1 MTGSG
6 LGIDRHK
13 DFHGLIITAGQ
24 RARAVGGWQTY
35 GPVIG
40 VGLMNR

>member
-1 MTGSG
+1 MADSG
-6 LGIDRHK
+6 LDVGQLK

>member
-13 DFHGLIITAGQ
+13 DFHGLVIAACQ
-24 RARAVGGWQTY
+24 RARAAGGWAVY
-35 GPVIG
+35 GPTIG
-40 VGLMNR
+40 VGSMNR